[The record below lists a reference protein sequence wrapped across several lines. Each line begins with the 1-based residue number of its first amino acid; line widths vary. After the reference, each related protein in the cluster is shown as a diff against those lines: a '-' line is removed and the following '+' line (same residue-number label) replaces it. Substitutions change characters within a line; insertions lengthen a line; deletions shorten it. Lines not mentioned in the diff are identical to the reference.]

1 MLSDIA
7 RHSQEG
13 DIVPQYMWRDPF
25 NLQRGTS
32 LTSHRRIFRQ
42 QILHGIR
49 TYWSSMNVG
58 KEGVGISAGRFFQ
71 PCLQDSGRMFCD
83 WCATFLAA
91 LALTMDVCTCAKDE
105 IL

>member
-1 MLSDIA
+1 M
-7 RHSQEG
+7 
-13 DIVPQYMWRDPF
+13 PQYMWRDPF

-58 KEGVGISAGRFFQ
+58 KEDVGISAGRFFQ
-71 PCLQDSGRMFCD
+71 PCLQDSGRVFCD

-105 IL
+105 ILSTKTRYLRQT